1 MATVCGVLL
10 ASVSWLMQHAQD
22 HPHELEGTL
31 QVGQFSPFLHTSAS
45 TWFHT
50 ILSPTDMMVDALKK
64 PMYV

>member
-1 MATVCGVLL
+1 
-10 ASVSWLMQHAQD
+10 MQHAQD
-22 HPHELEGTL
+22 HPQELEGTL